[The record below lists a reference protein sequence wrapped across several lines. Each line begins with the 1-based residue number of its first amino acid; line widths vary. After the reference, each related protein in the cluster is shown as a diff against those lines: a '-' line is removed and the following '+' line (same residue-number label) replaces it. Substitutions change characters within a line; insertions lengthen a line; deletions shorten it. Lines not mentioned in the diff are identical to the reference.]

1 MSNTKAQE
9 AFVHIRRRGATS
21 FLYRSFVRIVAIVFA
36 FLLAFA
42 FLAAVTKM
50 DFGTLWN
57 YVVQGSTAARTS
69 KLAYWK
75 DAMLLLLVALALT
88 PAFKMRFWNIGAQ
101 GQILVGALI
110 TSTLMHDGA
119 KMGGTPVIIL
129 SLLLS
134 VIVGGL
140 WAAIPAL
147 FKVKLNA
154 NETLFTLMMNYI
166 AVKIV
171 AAAIDAWKGK
181 ASALAP
187 FTVGRLPAIANNKY
201 ALMIFAVAILV
212 VVMYFYLKHTKHGY
226 EISVVGESLNT
237 ARYAGMNTGW
247 IVIRTVF
254 FSGALCG
261 LCGFFYIA
269 GVDYVISTTTSGS
282 YGFTAIIVSWAASF
296 NPFGMLI
303 ISMIMTFLSKGTNN
317 IVNYAPN
324 LNQYT
329 AYITVGILLFF
340 LIGCEFF
347 IQYKIVFNQKT
358 QAKLDNASEK
368 IHKAMPWWF
377 AFWKKVSDACDK
389 AITVCQNW
397 ISVKLQATKDSFV
410 KKFSK
415 KVQDVPQPE
424 PEKVQVVV
432 EAENEAEEQTAVETE
447 VEPIA
452 VNGDG
457 KEEENDD

>member
-1 MSNTKAQE
+1 MSNTKAKE
-9 AFVHIRRRGATS
+9 AFMHIRRRGATS
-21 FLYRSFVRIVAIVFA
+21 FLYRSFVRIVAILFA
-36 FLLAFA
+36 FLLAFS
-42 FLAAVTKM
+42 FLAIVTKM
-50 DFGTLWN
+50 NFGTLWD
-57 YVVQGSTAARTS
+57 YVVKGSTGARTS
-69 KLAYWK
+69 KLAFWK
-75 DAMLLLLVALALT
+75 DTMLLLLVALALT
-88 PAFKMRFWNIGAQ
+88 PAFKMKFWNIGAQ

-129 SLLLS
+129 SLVLS

-140 WAAIPAL
+140 WAAIPAI

-171 AAAIDAWKGK
+171 AAAIDSWKGK

-187 FTVGRLPAIANNKY
+187 FSVGRLPSLANNKY
-201 ALMIFAVAILV
+201 ALMIIAVTMLI

-237 ARYAGMNTGW
+237 ARYAGMNTSW
-247 IVIRTVF
+247 IIIRTVF

-303 ISMIMTFLSKGTNN
+303 ITMIMTFLSKGTNN

-324 LNQYT
+324 LNAYT

-347 IQYKIVFNQKT
+347 IQYKIVFNQKI
-358 QAKLDNASEK
+358 QAKLDRANEA

-377 AFWKKVSDACDK
+377 TFWKNVGDTFDK
-389 AITVCQNW
+389 WIAVCQQW
-397 ISVKLQATKDSFV
+397 ISVMLQNTKDFFAGRLKA
-410 KKFSK
+410 KKK
-415 KVQDVPQPE
+415 DEDIVLDQPASE
-424 PEKVQVVV
+424 PVAIEDQ
-432 EAENEAEEQTAVETE
+432 
-447 VEPIA
+447 P
-452 VNGDG
+452 
-457 KEEENDD
+457 KEGVNDD